1 MCVDANAS
9 ARHAAKQRWMEKD
22 AKYRSESLKF
32 FNREAQAVRKKG
44 ENTRGYSIEISNDL
58 ERARYVQGQ
67 ALKAY
72 EKGFISYQ
80 SNKASAIGKQA
91 GRSRTAGRA
100 SMLGLLR
107 SQGTL
112 EASVRNEFGINM
124 QRRYRARLAKLQN
137 QQAKAINTL
146 GVKPEYGAPVLMP
159 PSDRLSGAL
168 GIASQ
173 IAGIVSAFKELGAA
187 NKTPTTPQVPSLSE
201 LADADLSGFSS
212 SLNIPRYD
220 FDFSN
225 AFSQSF
231 SSGID
236 FNQSFLNSTS
246 LTGIAPI
253 SSSYNIQF

>member
-9 ARHAAKQRWMEKD
+9 ARNAAKQRWLQKD

-80 SNKASAIGKQA
+80 TNKATAAAKQA

-112 EASVRNEFGINM
+112 ESSVRNEFGINM
-124 QRRYRARLAKLQN
+124 QRRYRARLAKLQSE
-137 QQAKAINTL
+137 QAKAINTL
-146 GVKPEYGAPVLMP
+146 GVRPEYGAPVLMP

-168 GIASQ
+168 QIASQ
-173 IAGIVSAFKELGAA
+173 VASIASGFKELGAA
-187 NKTPTTPQVPSLSE
+187 DKTPTKNPFDPANMDNSLSG
-201 LADADLSGFSS
+201 LYTADLGDFSS

-225 AFSQSF
+225 AFTTDFSKSF
-231 SSGID
+231 INTSSIFD
-236 FNQSFLNSTS
+236 L
-246 LTGIAPI
+246 
-253 SSSYNIQF
+253 

>member
-9 ARHAAKQRWMEKD
+9 ARQAAKQRWLQKD

-80 SNKASAIGKQA
+80 TNKATAQAKQA

-112 EASVRNEFGINM
+112 ENSVRNEFGINM

-137 QQAKAINTL
+137 EQAKAINTL
-146 GVKPEYGAPVLMP
+146 GVPPEYGAPVLMP

-168 GIASQ
+168 QIASQ
-173 IAGIVSAFKELGAA
+173 VASIASGFKELGAA
-187 NKTPTTPQVPSLSE
+187 DKTPKNPFDPSNMDNSLSG
-201 LADADLSGFSS
+201 LYTADLSDFSS

-225 AFSQSF
+225 AFRTDF
-231 SSGID
+231 SKSII
-236 FNQSFLNSTS
+236 NTS
-246 LTGIAPI
+246 SVFDL
-253 SSSYNIQF
+253 